1 MARPKTK
8 DFQNVAIKMEQAVY
22 DRLCTYCDTEYRTKT
37 ATIELALTEFFDRYD
52 EEKRKAKKAAK

>member
-22 DRLCTYCDTEYRTKT
+22 DRLCTYCDKEKLRKLQSKT
-37 ATIELALTEFFDRYD
+37 CEPALPQCRFFDLLSTV
-52 EEKRKAKKAAK
+52 KLKK